1 MRGTK
6 VHNMTRAKFL
16 QLILSNM
23 APLHFAFGCNAGS
36 AALRVLRQGGQ
47 LRDTWHWRRR
57 AASH

>member
-23 APLHFAFGCNAGS
+23 APLHFAWLQCRIRSPACRIRS
-36 AALRVLRQGGQ
+36 PAR
-47 LRDTWHWRRR
+47 
-57 AASH
+57 S